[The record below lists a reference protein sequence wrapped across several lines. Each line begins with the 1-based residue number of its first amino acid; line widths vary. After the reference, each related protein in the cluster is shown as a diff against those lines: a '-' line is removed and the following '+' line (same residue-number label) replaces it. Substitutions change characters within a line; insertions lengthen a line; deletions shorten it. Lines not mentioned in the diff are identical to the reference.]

1 MSLVCNETEELK
13 KIILIFIKER
23 SGIYSPQTNSPG
35 ISFNYYKSWKRVG
48 AQAIRILVTDY
59 VSDCPSTDN
68 QSQNHDV

>member
-35 ISFNYYKSWKRVG
+35 ISFNYYKLWKRVG